1 MLKKNLFFID
11 TMQFTN
17 SNSENLFK
25 NRPEDKFKYLSQDI
39 FGQQLEFVKQKGIY
53 PYEYMNI

>member
-1 MLKKNLFFID
+1 MLKKNLFFIG

-25 NRPEDKFKYLSQDI
+25 NRPEDKLKYLSQEI
-39 FGQQLEFVKQKGIY
+39 FGKQLEFVKQKGITHR
-53 PYEYMNI
+53 NI